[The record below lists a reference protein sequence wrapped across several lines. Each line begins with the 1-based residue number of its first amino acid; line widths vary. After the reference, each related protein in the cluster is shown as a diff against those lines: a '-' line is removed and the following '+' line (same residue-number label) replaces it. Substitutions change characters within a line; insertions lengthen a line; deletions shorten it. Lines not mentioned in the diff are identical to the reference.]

1 MKVAVI
7 GAGSWGTALAQVA
20 AANRHDVM
28 LWAHRTS
35 VADGINTHHRNPD
48 YLKDAQLDVRVKA
61 TADVARALE
70 GAQAVIVVTPSK
82 HMRETAQ
89 RLVDASMDAS
99 VPAVICTKGVEGGT
113 GLLPV
118 QIYAEV
124 LGGEE
129 RFAVLSGPNH
139 AEEIVH
145 GVAAGTVVASS
156 NPETAAFFQALLGSG
171 SFRVYTSDDVAGV
184 ELCAAFKNVIAIA
197 VGVSYGLGFGDNT
210 AAMLMTR
217 GQAEMG
223 RLVAAVGGDSM
234 TCMGL
239 AGTGDLIATCMS
251 RHSRNRMFGEAL
263 ARGVTVEQYEAE
275 RHMVAEGAQACRTLQ
290 TLAER
295 FDVELPVTDVVRGM
309 VWEGVD
315 PRAASELLLSR
326 EMKPEFY

>member
-20 AANRHDVM
+20 ATNRHDVM

-61 TADVARALE
+61 TSDVAQALE
-70 GAQAVIVVTPSK
+70 GAHAVIVVTPSK
-82 HMRETAQ
+82 HMRETAG
-89 RLVDASMDAS
+89 RLADAGVATD
-99 VPAVICTKGVEGGT
+99 VPVVVCTKGVEGGT

-118 QIYAEV
+118 QIYEEV
-124 LGGEE
+124 IGGEE
-129 RFAVLSGPNH
+129 RFAALSGPNH

-145 GVAAGTVVASS
+145 GVTAGTVVASS
-156 NPETAAFFQALLGSG
+156 NAETAEFFQALLGSQD
-171 SFRVYTSDDVAGV
+171 FRVYTSDDVVGV

-197 VGVSYGLGFGDNT
+197 VGVAYGLGFGDNT

-217 GQAEMG
+217 GQAEMS
-223 RLVAAVGGDSM
+223 RLVTEAGGDPM

-251 RHSRNRMFGEAL
+251 RHSRNRTFGEAL

-295 FDVELPVTDVVRGM
+295 YAVELPITDVVRGM

-315 PRAASELLLSR
+315 PREASETLMSR
-326 EMKPEFY
+326 EMKPEF